1 MSRESPS
8 SFMKGFDKQAAAFNE
23 ERDRKRLKKLGF
35 DKQAAAFN
43 KEQDRKRL
51 KELEGEAVK
60 LREKFC
66 SGNEKDNR
74 VAQSTTAVEPAA
86 GAASTGAM
94 VVDTSQSLLQSFM
107 RQFLGGSPLLLAA
120 AGAASAGAMVV
131 DTSQSLLQSSMR
143 QFLGGSP
150 LLLRMWSSLI
160 LRHPSDG
167 QRSGTGG
174 EGVAVASR

>member
-86 GAASTGAM
+86 GAASTGAWSSTTAVEPAAGAASTGAM

-107 RQFLGGSPLLLAA
+107 RQFLGGSPLLL
-120 AGAASAGAMVV
+120 
-131 DTSQSLLQSSMR
+131 
-143 QFLGGSP
+143 
-150 LLLRMWSSLI
+150 
-160 LRHPSDG
+160 
-167 QRSGTGG
+167 
-174 EGVAVASR
+174 